1 MEAMMA
7 KDNPR
12 LSVKWTNGTLAIQ
25 VRGFMPEYVTLGD
38 LPSNITAPDGPA
50 VKLGVSTA
58 LINAGAV
65 EAGTSDD
72 IIHGKV
78 MRKLQA
84 LRMGAWATESAP
96 GINWTVF
103 PEALTLYLNQRRAQ
117 AAAEGKSDDSAYKTQ
132 AEVQRKLITMPTAT
146 QAALYNEPGV
156 QAEVTRILAER
167 AKAAARTAPKSTA
180 ALLDAF

>member
-1 MEAMMA
+1 MA

-12 LSVKWTNGTLAIQ
+12 LSVKWTNETLAIQ

-50 VKLGVSTA
+50 VKLGVTTA

-65 EAGTSDD
+65 DRDTPDD
-72 IIHGKV
+72 VVHGKV
-78 MRKLQA
+78 MRKLQS
-84 LRMGAWATESAP
+84 LRVGAWSTESAP

-103 PEALTLYLNQRRAQ
+103 PEALTIHLNLR
-117 AAAEGKSDDSAYKTQ
+117 DSGSRTM
-132 AEVQRKLITMPTAT
+132 AEVQRKLITMPSAT

-167 AKAAARTAPKSTA
+167 AKAAAKTAPKSTA